1 MYTQILRLAVIAA
14 AFLIAIPASAQ
25 HFNHGGD
32 EQLGFSVFSP
42 DNCGRRISQQQAEGI
57 WGGYCTESCGFT
69 PSGNTGYGKK
79 CGSKCGLRNK
89 LHGGHGGCGCGG
101 NSGSFNYPA
110 GGCGCGG
117 GGFHDGGC
125 GCGGGGFHGGDDCG
139 KPRHGCCKLLGGC
152 KAKGGHGGCKSRQFG
167 GHHGGCKAI
176 GGHGCKS
183 RKLGGHHGGCKAKGG
198 HGCKSR
204 HGCCKLFGGCK
215 KFGRSA
221 QQCGTS
227 GAYFEE
233 AVGFEYGTSGIQ
245 SCVSCNT
252 CGSFNQL
259 VQEADAQSVLGGFDN
274 AASNELYPQSL
285 PLQHIPASSCC
296 N

>member
-32 EQLGFSVFSP
+32 EQLGFGIFSP

-69 PSGNTGYGKK
+69 ASENTGYGKK

-117 GGFHDGGC
+117 GDGF
-125 GCGGGGFHGGDDCG
+125 
-139 KPRHGCCKLLGGC
+139 LGGC

-167 GHHGGCKAI
+167 GHHGGCKAK

-198 HGCKSR
+198 HGGKSW

-233 AVGFEYGTSGIQ
+233 AVGFEYGTGGMQ

-274 AASNELYPQSL
+274 AASNEL
-285 PLQHIPASSCC
+285 
-296 N
+296 